1 MIKKITTIALF
12 ATSFFA
18 FSCASKDEKPK
29 EKVESSTTTNETV
42 KTEEST
48 ASAPSSDIREAA
60 NGYCECFNQN
70 FKTVDPK
77 IQNIFI
83 KAAESKEPLMVL
95 QQEMLSITDPKEQ
108 QRLGEEMQKISGS
121 NEMEA
126 CARKLQE
133 KYKINENDRSTQQQ
147 VLNALESN
155 GDCKLVAA
163 LMRIGIKQAE
173 MAPNYPP
180 RQ

>member
-1 MIKKITTIALF
+1 MIRKIFTAALF
-12 ATSFFA
+12 AASLFA
-18 FSCASKDEKPK
+18 FSCNSKDEKPK
-29 EKVESSTTTNETV
+29 EKAESSTTSNETV
-42 KTEEST
+42 KTEEGT
-48 ASAPSSDIREAA
+48 VATPSGDIREAA

-83 KAAESKEPLMVL
+83 RAAESKEPLMVL

-108 QRLGEEMQKISGS
+108 ERLGEEMQKLSGS
-121 NEMEA
+121 KEMEA
-126 CARKLQE
+126 CARNLQQ
-133 KYKINENDRSTQQQ
+133 KYKINENDKATQQQ
-147 VLNALESN
+147 IASALESN

-163 LMRIGIKQAE
+163 LMRIGLKQAE